1 MSAAGRVMTTGIS
14 SRRRRAAVSVSLP
27 VVNSDPVEQLDQ
39 IVETFHHVN
48 RALPRTVVGR
58 EELIALGG
66 LLIQVSGALL
76 TLTDLLSVP
85 AQHCDRTQLR
95 RADIGTTPATRLPA
109 ATGLLRGCR
118 DGVLAAYTS
127 ARAFHADLRRRP
139 RTGARRGTGETSSES
154 RL

>member
-27 VVNSDPVEQLDQ
+27 VASSDPVEQLDQ
-39 IVETFHHVN
+39 IIETFHHVN
-48 RALPRTVVGR
+48 RALPRTVLGR

-66 LLIQVSGALL
+66 LLIQVSGAML

-85 AQHCDRTQLR
+85 AHHCDRTQLR
-95 RADIGTTPATRLPA
+95 AGSNATPATRLPV
-109 ATGLLRGCR
+109 ATGLLRDCR
-118 DGVLAAYTS
+118 DGVLAAYNS

-139 RTGARRGTGETSSES
+139 RTGARRGTGGASGEN